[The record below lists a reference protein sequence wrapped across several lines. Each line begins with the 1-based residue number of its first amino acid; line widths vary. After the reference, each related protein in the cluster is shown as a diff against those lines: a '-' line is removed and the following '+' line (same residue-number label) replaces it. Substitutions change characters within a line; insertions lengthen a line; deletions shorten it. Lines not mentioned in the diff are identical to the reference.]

1 MSTEGR
7 PLKRTEPPTCVA
19 AFRVPARIL
28 DLIDQ
33 AAHQGDRSR
42 SRQLLRYV
50 LEGLR
55 RDGLLDARE
64 AA

>member
-1 MSTEGR
+1 M
-7 PLKRTEPPTCVA
+7 PPTRVA

-33 AAHQGDRSR
+33 AARQGDRSR